1 MLLRASGD
9 RNNES
14 YNLDSVTSEDIADAG
29 VNNGAFLMELAAAVY
44 AQDADVLADIR
55 TRGVKLLG
63 ERGLADAMGIASGFN
78 GITKVANGT
87 GLPLDKSTAD
97 ITGEMR
103 TETGIDEYSEAFKSN
118 KYDAL

>member
-14 YNLDSVTSEDIADAG
+14 YNLDSVTSEGISDAG

-63 ERGLADAMGIASGFN
+63 ERGLAEAMGIASGFN

>member
-14 YNLDSVTSEDIADAG
+14 YNLDSVTSEGIADAG

-44 AQDADVLADIR
+44 AQDVDVLADIR

-63 ERGLADAMGIASGFN
+63 ERGLAEAMGIASGFN

>member
-1 MLLRASGD
+1 LLLRASGD

-14 YNLDSVTSEDIADAG
+14 YNLDSVTSEGIADAG
-29 VNNGAFLMELAAAVY
+29 VSNGAFLMELAAAVY

-55 TRGVKLLG
+55 TRGVELLG
-63 ERGLADAMGIASGFN
+63 ERGLAEAIGIASGFN

>member
-14 YNLDSVTSEDIADAG
+14 YNLDSVTAEGIADAG
-29 VNNGAFLMELAAAVY
+29 VKNGDFLMELAAAVY
-44 AQDADVLADIR
+44 AQDAEVLADIR

-63 ERGLADAMGIASGFN
+63 ERGLAEAMGIASGFN

-87 GLPLDKSTAD
+87 GLPLDQTTAEV
-97 ITGEMR
+97 TGEMR
-103 TETGIDEYSEAFKSN
+103 TQTGIEDYSEAFKAN
-118 KYDAL
+118 KYDGA

>member
-14 YNLDSVTSEDIADAG
+14 YNLDSVTSEGISDAG

-55 TRGVKLLG
+55 TRGVELLG
-63 ERGLADAMGIASGFN
+63 ERGLAEAIGIASGFN

-97 ITGEMR
+97 ITGKMR

>member
-1 MLLRASGD
+1 
-9 RNNES
+9 
-14 YNLDSVTSEDIADAG
+14 
-29 VNNGAFLMELAAAVY
+29 
-44 AQDADVLADIR
+44 
-55 TRGVKLLG
+55 
-63 ERGLADAMGIASGFN
+63 N